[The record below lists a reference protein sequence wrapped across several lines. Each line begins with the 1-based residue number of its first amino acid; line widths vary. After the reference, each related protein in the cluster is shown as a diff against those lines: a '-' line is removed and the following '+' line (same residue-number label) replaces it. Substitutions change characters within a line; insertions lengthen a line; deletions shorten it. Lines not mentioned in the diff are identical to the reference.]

1 MAELW
6 RQKAH
11 LPKARLFA
19 DGEVLRSEVCKY
31 FEWCDTNPRYR
42 TELVKYQGMADD
54 YHVPIK
60 RPYTLQGLTTFL
72 GVSERYFSGSRTQL
86 SAKIAEGKATEIDR
100 GILDVIEWAEQVIR
114 TQHFEGGLT
123 GEYSQQIVARLHG
136 LVDRQD
142 VTSDGEAIMNVSVR
156 DQETADNLRALED
169 LI

>member
-6 RQKAH
+6 RQKPGV
-11 LPKARLFA
+11 PKARLFA
-19 DGEVLRSEVCKY
+19 DGELLRSEVRKY

-42 TELVKYQGMADD
+42 TELVKFQGMADD
-54 YHVPIK
+54 YHVPIR
-60 RPYTLQGLTTFL
+60 RPYTIQGLTTYL
-72 GVSERYFSGSRTQL
+72 GVSEGYLRASKAQL
-86 SAKIAEGKATEIDR
+86 TAKIEAGKGDEIDAD
-100 GILDVIEWAEQVIR
+100 IIDAIEWAEQVIK

-142 VTSDGEAIMNVSVR
+142 VTSDGEAIVQVSVR
-156 DQETADNLRALED
+156 DQETADNLKALED